1 LEETIDMKLYV
12 GNLTYSASEEDLANW
27 LAENGIATD
36 AITLVRDRLSG
47 ESRGFG
53 FIEINDPDEAHTM
66 IHNCHGKQFMGR
78 ALVVSEARPKMQ
90 PRSASAP
97 YEGEQGNRKFAGK
110 RDDRRRESR
119 W

>member
-1 LEETIDMKLYV
+1 MKLYV
-12 GNLTYSASEEDLANW
+12 GNVPYPASETDLANW
-27 LAENGIATD
+27 LTENGIAAD

-53 FIEINDPDEAHTM
+53 FIEINDPGEAHTM

-90 PRSASAP
+90 PRSAGAP
-97 YEGEQGNRKFAGK
+97 YESEEGNRKVAGK
-110 RDDRRRESR
+110 RDRRRESR